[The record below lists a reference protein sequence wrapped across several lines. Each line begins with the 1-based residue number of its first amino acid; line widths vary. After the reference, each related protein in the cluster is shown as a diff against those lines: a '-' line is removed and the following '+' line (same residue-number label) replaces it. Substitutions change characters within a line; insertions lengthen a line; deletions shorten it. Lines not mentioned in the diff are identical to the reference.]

1 MGKNKKRRLDPVLR
15 EPIPPHLALPSR
27 AALLEPSKLNGEYT
41 VQFDEGTTITTT
53 YKDNVRHGLE
63 TTINTFSKLRRTAT
77 YENGKLNGLST
88 VDDPAVHMSE
98 WYVDGKKHGIQMAQF
113 SSGHTMETP
122 YRWGQKHG
130 FAVHRLIGGSDDS
143 DSTLRI
149 VEYRND
155 VRIAT
160 KWIDGSLDEDRKTQG
175 RREGF
180 AKVSE
185 AIEGADLNSG
195 QYKKIYDAVQK
206 LHEIV

>member
-41 VQFDEGTTITTT
+41 VELDEGTTITTT
-53 YKDNVRHGLE
+53 YKDDVRHGVE

-77 YENGKLNGLST
+77 YENGKLNGLCT
-88 VDDPAVHMSE
+88 VDDPAVRMSE
-98 WYVDGKKHGIQMAQF
+98 WYVDGKKHGIQTAQF
-113 SSGHTMETP
+113 ASGHTMETP

-130 FAVHRLIGGSDDS
+130 FAVHRLIAGSDES
-143 DSTLRI
+143 HSTLRI
-149 VEYRND
+149 AEYRND
-155 VRIAT
+155 VRVAT
-160 KWIDGSLDEDRKTQG
+160 KWIDGSLDEDQNTQG
-175 RREGF
+175 RRQGF

-185 AIEGADLNSG
+185 AIEGADLNSW
-195 QYKKIYDAVQK
+195 QYKQIYDAVQK